1 MTENELKEFLLRSYP
16 IEDEKCDWKEMKN
29 LKNSFNGHEGEDV
42 MSYVS
47 GIANMEGGDLV
58 IGVEDKTLNIIGTDL
73 TKFNL
78 DKNSAVLKIKENCVN
93 ISSEGLSVDEYITS
107 DTQKTVWVIHIPKH
121 LPRKPVYAHKH
132 AWQRIKDSLVF
143 ITPERESAI
152 LNESVSEGNASKW
165 TATVLPDATLDDLDP
180 KAILKAREQYKE
192 VYPSKAKEVDSWDDI
207 KFLNKAKITIKGKI
221 TIAAI
226 ILLGKEESEH
236 YLLPSVCKIRW
247 TLKNEKGENLDYEI
261 FSIPMILAIDEV
273 GKKIR
278 NTKYEYTIA
287 GNMFPEPPMYRYDV
301 FTLREPLNNAI
312 GHQDYKKDARIEVI
326 EYDNDHL
333 VFQNYGSFLPGSV
346 EKVVLEDSPE
356 SIYRNPFLIEAMRN
370 VHMVETEGGGIRKLF
385 EQQRKRFFPMPEY
398 DLSGG
403 KVKVT
408 IDGKVI
414 DEQFAKI
421 LVQVPD
427 MSMSDILLLDKVQKQ
442 KRLSD
447 DEIKYMR
454 KKKLIEGRKP
464 NVFLSRNI
472 VRQTK
477 DVGLKATYV
486 KNKSFDD
493 EYFRKLIIQ
502 YLEKFSIAKRSDI
515 DDLLMGKLSDVLT
528 IDQKK
533 NKIKNLLYQLSLN
546 SATLLSIKLFKYLSN
561 KKLPRILPCRR
572 IHLS

>member
-73 TKFNL
+73 TKINL

-152 LNESVSEGNASKW
+152 LNEFVSEGNASKW

-533 NKIKNLLYQLSLN
+533 NKIKNLLYQLRKNNIIETDHSRNWSL
-546 SATLLSIKLFKYLSN
+546 SDRF
-561 KKLPRILPCRR
+561 RR
-572 IHLS
+572 KM

>member
-533 NKIKNLLYQLSLN
+533 NKIKNLLYQLRKNNIIETDHSRNWSL
-546 SATLLSIKLFKYLSN
+546 LDRF
-561 KKLPRILPCRR
+561 RR
-572 IHLS
+572 KM

>member
-165 TATVLPDATLDDLDP
+165 TVTVLPDATLDDLDP

-236 YLLPSVCKIRW
+236 YLLPSVCKKRW

-533 NKIKNLLYQLSLN
+533 NKIKNLLYQLRKNNIIETDHSRNWSL
-546 SATLLSIKLFKYLSN
+546 SDRF
-561 KKLPRILPCRR
+561 RR
-572 IHLS
+572 KM

>member
-312 GHQDYKKDARIEVI
+312 GHQDYKKDARVEVI

-533 NKIKNLLYQLSLN
+533 EQDQEPP
-546 SATLLSIKLFKYLSN
+546 LSIKEEQY
-561 KKLPRILPCRR
+561 
-572 IHLS
+572 H

>member
-312 GHQDYKKDARIEVI
+312 GHQDYKKDARVEVI

-533 NKIKNLLYQLSLN
+533 NKIKNLLYQLRKNNIIETDHSRNWSL
-546 SATLLSIKLFKYLSN
+546 SDRF
-561 KKLPRILPCRR
+561 RR
-572 IHLS
+572 KM

>member
-312 GHQDYKKDARIEVI
+312 GHQDYKKDARVEVI

-528 IDQKK
+528 IDKKK
-533 NKIKNLLYQLSLN
+533 NKIKNLLYQLRKNNIIETDHSRNWSL
-546 SATLLSIKLFKYLSN
+546 SDRF
-561 KKLPRILPCRR
+561 RR
-572 IHLS
+572 KM

>member
-73 TKFNL
+73 AKFNL

-132 AWQRIKDSLVF
+132 AWQRIKDSLVH

-152 LNESVSEGNASKW
+152 LNESVSEDNASKW

-447 DEIKYMR
+447 DEIKYLR

-464 NVFLSRNI
+464 NIFLSRNI

-533 NKIKNLLYQLSLN
+533 NKIKNLLYQLRKNNIIETDHSRNWSL
-546 SATLLSIKLFKYLSN
+546 SDRF
-561 KKLPRILPCRR
+561 RR
-572 IHLS
+572 KM

>member
-29 LKNSFNGHEGEDV
+29 LKNSFYGHEGEDV

-533 NKIKNLLYQLSLN
+533 NKIKNLLYQLRKNNIIETDHSRNWSL
-546 SATLLSIKLFKYLSN
+546 SYRF
-561 KKLPRILPCRR
+561 RR
-572 IHLS
+572 KM

>member
-346 EKVVLEDSPE
+346 EKVVLEDSPD
-356 SIYRNPFLIEAMRN
+356 SIYRNPFLREAMRN

-533 NKIKNLLYQLSLN
+533 NKIKNLLYQLRKNNIIETDHSRNWSL
-546 SATLLSIKLFKYLSN
+546 SDRF
-561 KKLPRILPCRR
+561 RR
-572 IHLS
+572 KM

>member
-78 DKNSAVLKIKENCVN
+78 DKNSAVLKIKENGVN

-107 DTQKTVWVIHIPKH
+107 DMQKTVWVIHIPKH

-533 NKIKNLLYQLSLN
+533 NKIKNLLYQLRKNNIIETDHSRNWSL
-546 SATLLSIKLFKYLSN
+546 SDRF
-561 KKLPRILPCRR
+561 RR
-572 IHLS
+572 KM

>member
-312 GHQDYKKDARIEVI
+312 GHQGYKKDARIEVI

-533 NKIKNLLYQLSLN
+533 NKIKNLLYQLRKNNIIETDHSRNWSL
-546 SATLLSIKLFKYLSN
+546 SDRF
-561 KKLPRILPCRR
+561 RR
-572 IHLS
+572 KM

>member
-152 LNESVSEGNASKW
+152 LNESVSEGNASKL

-533 NKIKNLLYQLSLN
+533 NKIKNLLYQLRKNNIIETDHSRNWSL
-546 SATLLSIKLFKYLSN
+546 SDRF
-561 KKLPRILPCRR
+561 RR
-572 IHLS
+572 KM

>member
-312 GHQDYKKDARIEVI
+312 GHQDYMKDARIEVI

-528 IDQKK
+528 INQKK
-533 NKIKNLLYQLSLN
+533 NKIKNLLYQLRKNNIIETDHSRNWSL
-546 SATLLSIKLFKYLSN
+546 SDRF
-561 KKLPRILPCRR
+561 RR
-572 IHLS
+572 KM

>member
-132 AWQRIKDSLVF
+132 AWQRIKDSLVL

-152 LNESVSEGNASKW
+152 LNESVGEGNASKW
-165 TATVLPDATLDDLDP
+165 TAMVLPDATLDDLDP

-447 DEIKYMR
+447 DEIKCLR

-533 NKIKNLLYQLSLN
+533 NKIKNLLYQLRKNNIIETDHSRNWSL
-546 SATLLSIKLFKYLSN
+546 SDRF
-561 KKLPRILPCRR
+561 RR
-572 IHLS
+572 TM

>member
-226 ILLGKEESEH
+226 ILLGKEETEH

-533 NKIKNLLYQLSLN
+533 NKIKNLLYQLRKNNIIETDHSRNWSL
-546 SATLLSIKLFKYLSN
+546 SDRF
-561 KKLPRILPCRR
+561 RR
-572 IHLS
+572 KM

>member
-47 GIANMEGGDLV
+47 GIANMEGGDVV

-73 TKFNL
+73 AKFNL

-132 AWQRIKDSLVF
+132 AWQRIKDSLVH

-152 LNESVSEGNASKW
+152 LNESVSEDNASKW

-421 LVQVPD
+421 LVQVPA

-447 DEIKYMR
+447 DEIKYLR

-533 NKIKNLLYQLSLN
+533 NKIKNLLYQLRKNNIIETDHSRNWSL
-546 SATLLSIKLFKYLSN
+546 SDRF
-561 KKLPRILPCRR
+561 RR
-572 IHLS
+572 KM

>member
-73 TKFNL
+73 AKFNL

-132 AWQRIKDSLVF
+132 AWQRIKDSLVH

-152 LNESVSEGNASKW
+152 LNESVSEDNASKW

-278 NTKYEYTIA
+278 NTKYEYTIV

-447 DEIKYMR
+447 DEIKYLR

-533 NKIKNLLYQLSLN
+533 NKIKNLLYQLRKNNIIETDHSRNWSL
-546 SATLLSIKLFKYLSN
+546 SDRF
-561 KKLPRILPCRR
+561 RR
-572 IHLS
+572 KM

>member
-73 TKFNL
+73 AKFNL

-132 AWQRIKDSLVF
+132 AWQRIKDSLVL

-165 TATVLPDATLDDLDP
+165 TTTVLPDATLDDLDP

-226 ILLGKEESEH
+226 ILSGKEESEH

-447 DEIKYMR
+447 DEIKYLR

-533 NKIKNLLYQLSLN
+533 NKIKNLLYQLRKNNIIETDHSRNWSL
-546 SATLLSIKLFKYLSN
+546 SDRF
-561 KKLPRILPCRR
+561 RR
-572 IHLS
+572 KM

>member
-73 TKFNL
+73 AKFNL

-132 AWQRIKDSLVF
+132 AWQRIKDSLVH

-152 LNESVSEGNASKW
+152 LNESVSEDNASKW

-278 NTKYEYTIA
+278 NTKYEYTIV

-447 DEIKYMR
+447 DEIKYLR

-477 DVGLKATYV
+477 DIGLKATYV

-533 NKIKNLLYQLSLN
+533 NKIKNLLYQLRKNNIIEIDHSRNWSL
-546 SATLLSIKLFKYLSN
+546 SDRF
-561 KKLPRILPCRR
+561 RR
-572 IHLS
+572 KM

>member
-16 IEDEKCDWKEMKN
+16 IEDEKCDWKEMKK

-121 LPRKPVYAHKH
+121 LPRKPVYAHKQ

-427 MSMSDILLLDKVQKQ
+427 MSMSDILLLDNVQKQ

-533 NKIKNLLYQLSLN
+533 NKIKNLLYQLRKNNIIETDHSRNWSL
-546 SATLLSIKLFKYLSN
+546 SDRF
-561 KKLPRILPCRR
+561 RR
-572 IHLS
+572 KM

>member
-486 KNKSFDD
+486 KIKSFDD

-515 DDLLMGKLSDVLT
+515 DDLLMGKLSDVVT

-533 NKIKNLLYQLSLN
+533 NKI
-546 SATLLSIKLFKYLSN
+546 
-561 KKLPRILPCRR
+561 
-572 IHLS
+572 

>member
-93 ISSEGLSVDEYITS
+93 ISSEGLSVDEYVTS

-132 AWQRIKDSLVF
+132 AWQRIKDSLVL

-152 LNESVSEGNASKW
+152 LNESVSEGSASKW

-447 DEIKYMR
+447 DEIKYLR

-502 YLEKFSIAKRSDI
+502 YLEKFGIAKRSDI

-533 NKIKNLLYQLSLN
+533 NKIKNLLYQLRKNNIIETDHSRNWSL
-546 SATLLSIKLFKYLSN
+546 SDRF
-561 KKLPRILPCRR
+561 RR
-572 IHLS
+572 KM

>member
-515 DDLLMGKLSDVLT
+515 DNLLMGKLSDVLT

-533 NKIKNLLYQLSLN
+533 NKIKNLLYQLRKNNIIETDHSRNWSL
-546 SATLLSIKLFKYLSN
+546 SDRF
-561 KKLPRILPCRR
+561 RR
-572 IHLS
+572 KM

>member
-398 DLSGG
+398 DLQRG

-533 NKIKNLLYQLSLN
+533 NKIKNLLYQLRKNNIIETDHSRNWSL
-546 SATLLSIKLFKYLSN
+546 SDRF
-561 KKLPRILPCRR
+561 RR
-572 IHLS
+572 KM

>member
-165 TATVLPDATLDDLDP
+165 TATVLPDATLDDLNP

-533 NKIKNLLYQLSLN
+533 NKIKNLLYQLRKNNIIETDHSRNWSL
-546 SATLLSIKLFKYLSN
+546 SDRF
-561 KKLPRILPCRR
+561 RR
-572 IHLS
+572 KM

>member
-73 TKFNL
+73 AKFNL

-132 AWQRIKDSLVF
+132 AWQRIKDSLVH

-152 LNESVSEGNASKW
+152 LNESVSEDNASKW

-447 DEIKYMR
+447 DEIKYLR

-533 NKIKNLLYQLSLN
+533 NKIKNLLYQLRKNNIIETDHSRNWSL
-546 SATLLSIKLFKYLSN
+546 SDRF
-561 KKLPRILPCRR
+561 RR
-572 IHLS
+572 KM

>member
-121 LPRKPVYAHKH
+121 LPRKPVYAQKH

-533 NKIKNLLYQLSLN
+533 NKIKNLLYQLRKNNIIETDHSRNWSL
-546 SATLLSIKLFKYLSN
+546 SDRF
-561 KKLPRILPCRR
+561 RR
-572 IHLS
+572 KM

>member
-287 GNMFPEPPMYRYDV
+287 GNMFPEPPMCRYDV

-533 NKIKNLLYQLSLN
+533 NKIKNLLYQLRKNNIIETDHSRNWSL
-546 SATLLSIKLFKYLSN
+546 SDRF
-561 KKLPRILPCRR
+561 RR
-572 IHLS
+572 KM

>member
-287 GNMFPEPPMYRYDV
+287 GNMFPESPMYRYDV

-533 NKIKNLLYQLSLN
+533 NKIKNLLYQLRKNNIIETDHSRNWSL
-546 SATLLSIKLFKYLSN
+546 SDRF
-561 KKLPRILPCRR
+561 RR
-572 IHLS
+572 KM

>member
-226 ILLGKEESEH
+226 ILLGKEESDH

-533 NKIKNLLYQLSLN
+533 NKIKNLLYQLRKNNIIETDHSRNWSL
-546 SATLLSIKLFKYLSN
+546 SDRF
-561 KKLPRILPCRR
+561 RR
-572 IHLS
+572 KM

>member
-58 IGVEDKTLNIIGTDL
+58 IGVEDKTLNTIGTDL

-312 GHQDYKKDARIEVI
+312 GHQDYKKDARVEVI

-356 SIYRNPFLIEAMRN
+356 SIYRTPFLIEAMRN

-533 NKIKNLLYQLSLN
+533 NKIKNLLYQLRKNNIIETDHSRNWSL
-546 SATLLSIKLFKYLSN
+546 SDRF
-561 KKLPRILPCRR
+561 RR
-572 IHLS
+572 KM

>member
-454 KKKLIEGRKP
+454 KKKLIEGRKA

-533 NKIKNLLYQLSLN
+533 NKIKNLLYQLRKNNIIETDHSRNWSL
-546 SATLLSIKLFKYLSN
+546 SDRF
-561 KKLPRILPCRR
+561 RR
-572 IHLS
+572 KM

>member
-58 IGVEDKTLNIIGTDL
+58 IGVEDKTQNIIGTDL

-533 NKIKNLLYQLSLN
+533 NKIKNLLYQLRKNNIIETDHSRNWSL
-546 SATLLSIKLFKYLSN
+546 SDRF
-561 KKLPRILPCRR
+561 RR
-572 IHLS
+572 KM

>member
-73 TKFNL
+73 AKFNL

-132 AWQRIKDSLVF
+132 AWQRIKDSLVL

-454 KKKLIEGRKP
+454 KKKLIEGRKA

-533 NKIKNLLYQLSLN
+533 NKIKNLLYQLRKNNIIETDHSRNWSL
-546 SATLLSIKLFKYLSN
+546 SDRF
-561 KKLPRILPCRR
+561 RR
-572 IHLS
+572 KM

>member
-247 TLKNEKGENLDYEI
+247 PLKNEKGENLDYEI

-312 GHQDYKKDARIEVI
+312 GHQDYKKDARVEVI

-533 NKIKNLLYQLSLN
+533 NKIKNLLYQLRKNNIIETDHSRNWSL
-546 SATLLSIKLFKYLSN
+546 SDRF
-561 KKLPRILPCRR
+561 RR
-572 IHLS
+572 KM

>member
-1 MTENELKEFLLRSYP
+1 ML
-16 IEDEKCDWKEMKN
+16 
-29 LKNSFNGHEGEDV
+29 
-42 MSYVS
+42 
-47 GIANMEGGDLV
+47 
-58 IGVEDKTLNIIGTDL
+58 
-73 TKFNL
+73 
-78 DKNSAVLKIKENCVN
+78 
-93 ISSEGLSVDEYITS
+93 
-107 DTQKTVWVIHIPKH
+107 
-121 LPRKPVYAHKH
+121 
-132 AWQRIKDSLVF
+132 

-515 DDLLMGKLSDVLT
+515 DDLLIGKLSDVLT

-533 NKIKNLLYQLSLN
+533 NKIKIKNLLYQLRKNNIIETDHSRNWSL
-546 SATLLSIKLFKYLSN
+546 SDRF
-561 KKLPRILPCRR
+561 RR
-572 IHLS
+572 KM

>member
-132 AWQRIKDSLVF
+132 ALQRIKDSLVF

-533 NKIKNLLYQLSLN
+533 NKIKNLLYQLRKNNIIETDHSRNWSL
-546 SATLLSIKLFKYLSN
+546 SDRF
-561 KKLPRILPCRR
+561 RR
-572 IHLS
+572 KM